1 MNKIKQSLLIARCG
15 LHETF
20 TDTKMVI
27 LLLVIGFIYD
37 NGARQ
42 MVEGAKQ
49 VGVPLGMTEAFI
61 MCLNDWKYAILFLL
75 GFMFLLVGVP
85 RVNNEYIFFVQ
96 RAGKSIWLFGEVIHL
111 FIAALLYTAML
122 LTVCIAG
129 IATYSFIGNVWSDYV
144 VDFEIKYRK
153 IIGGKNTI
161 NASVFRYDYPYRTA
175 VNAFCL
181 MVLCLLVLGTIVL
194 LFSIIN
200 KKTIGLILVV
210 VLIGCMVIFSGYR
223 IWWMWLIP
231 TSHSVIALHH
241 IYVFK
246 KYMVP
251 LPYSYLYL
259 VGMEAVLIFVSW
271 LLLRKKNY
279 YK

>member
-1 MNKIKQSLLIARCG
+1 MGKFKQSLLIAGCG
-15 LHETF
+15 LRETF

-42 MVEGAKQ
+42 MVESAKQ
-49 VGVPLGMTEAFI
+49 VGAPLGMTESFI
-61 MCLNDWKYAILFLL
+61 MCLNDWKYAVLFLL

-96 RAGKSIWLFGEVIHL
+96 RAGKNIWLFGEVIHL
-111 FIAALLYTAML
+111 FIVSLIYTALLL
-122 LTVCIAG
+122 IVCIAG
-129 IATYSFIGNVWSDYV
+129 IGTYSFIGNIWSDYV
-144 VDFEIKYRK
+144 VDFEAKYRK
-153 IIGGKNTI
+153 TVGAANTV
-161 NASVFRYDYPYRTA
+161 NASVYRYDYPYQTA
-175 VNAFCL
+175 LNAFCL
-181 MVLCLLVLGTIVL
+181 IVLCLLVLGTIVL
-194 LFSIIN
+194 IFSIIN
-200 KKTIGLILVV
+200 KKTSGLILCV

-251 LPYSYLYL
+251 LSYSYIYL
-259 VGMEAVLIFVSW
+259 LGLEAVLILTAH

-279 YK
+279 FK